1 MRHTARRLLAA
12 LLALFMILPL
22 SGCALDSFLTM
33 LGFDVYN
40 YRGEAAVAAYGPDD
54 EVTLKLKEF
63 LGRLTVLS
71 PFLKPFYGGKDAA
84 DSCRDAVLF
93 HMLGDNFARYAGNPV
108 LLEKA
113 RAAYPS
119 MQLQVLIPA
128 SDLETEIYSMF
139 GGAERITHQSG
150 ELFEYLEDIRSYTAA
165 MVPEEAGI
173 EVVVLRC
180 EETERSYRIWFR
192 NMIDNLASPE
202 YLALFVKRD
211 DGTFWCKYLEEV
223 R

>member
-1 MRHTARRLLAA
+1 M
-12 LLALFMILPL
+12 LFTL

-40 YRGEAAVAAYGPDD
+40 YRGEHAVATWGDED

-71 PFLKPFYGGKDAA
+71 PFVKTFYGGKDAA
-84 DSCRDAVLF
+84 DACRDAVLF

-108 LLEKA
+108 LLEQA

-128 SDLETEIYSMF
+128 SDLETEVYSMF
-139 GGAERITHQSG
+139 GGSERITHQSG
-150 ELFEYLEDIRSYTAA
+150 ELFEYLENIRSYTAA
-165 MVPEEAGI
+165 MVPEEAEI
-173 EVVVLRC
+173 SVVVLRC
-180 EETERSYRIWFR
+180 EETERTYRVWFR
-192 NMIDNLASPE
+192 NMIDTLASPE

-211 DGTFWCKYLEEV
+211 DGTFYCKYLEEV
-223 R
+223 H